1 MIRKMEKGLQWL
13 PFVYGIGVVL
23 ELMLALL
30 GKGSGLGEPSN
41 VFVMLAFFLTVA
53 VIFFLSYRCLGT
65 GRKMR
70 ECLEKAGVEIQ
81 SLSMVAGGDVLKEM
95 QSREKFFGESR
106 LDAAFSEFN
115 EDVERIALAGET
127 HKIKIGTK
135 GNIEDYINEELM
147 ESAIQNNFLN
157 QVPATL
163 TGLGILGTFLGLS
176 IGLNSFELSGT
187 AAEVEGKIGP
197 LMDGIKVAFHTSI
210 CGLCFSILYNFFY
223 RKTLAEIM
231 GALDDFLNIFQGYA
245 VPSTENG
252 SANTFLKYQAM
263 VCKALQEQT
272 YIENA
277 IMERQDARFAGLA
290 EKMDEQ
296 NKQTLRMYRQ
306 VNERICESQM
316 EGMEKIVNAFIGQM
330 HAALQGSFKDTETM
344 IRNLQLYQAKSQ
356 SSLEAVLRQ
365 ICGMS
370 ADLSAVN
377 AGLGHTVQDLRQFM
391 EDTSNIQE
399 MLRDNLAAVRGQSET
414 ERKRLQEQSELIHR
428 LAAQEVRLAA
438 MAAEAENRMS
448 KICEWQEERLEKVSE
463 QQEERLTRVKEE
475 QEKRLTEMAL
485 EQEERLAAAGRAQE
499 ERMARADAA
508 QAERLSGIYVQ
519 QEERLAEAA
528 QGQEERLAKAAQSQ
542 EERLAKAAQGQEER
556 LAKAAQGQE
565 ERLAKAAQGQEERL
579 AREAQGQEER
589 LTKTAEEQEGRLA
602 RLAAGQEER
611 WGEIVRIQE
620 MRAAQWAEAQEA
632 RLAAAV
638 TAQEQRVGN
647 AVSEQGKRLEAA
659 ADGLGRKIGH
669 TAEVQT
675 QQIISSFA
683 AQEKQ
688 MNLALDS
695 FAQGMQERI
704 HAMRQMQESFDAALR
719 QGMTAIHAMAEETC
733 RELKEQAGQGME
745 AVNGAV
751 YDKIGEISGTVENMS
766 RHVEENIKSMDKIIR
781 NLYEES
787 DRRQAAARQVKTES
801 RAIGQET
808 EGEGEKLEED
818 KEIP

>member
-210 CGLCFSILYNFFY
+210 CGLCFSILFNFFY

-277 IMERQDARFAGLA
+277 IMERQDARFAGLT

-428 LAAQEVRLAA
+428 LAAQEVRLAG

-448 KICEWQEERLEKVSE
+448 KVCEWQEERLEKVNE

-475 QEKRLTEMAL
+475 QEKRLTKMAL

-528 QGQEERLAKAAQSQ
+528 QGQEERLAKAAQGQ

-556 LAKAAQGQE
+556 LAKVAQGQE

-766 RHVEENIKSMDKIIR
+766 RHMEENIKSMDKIIR

-787 DRRQAAARQVKTES
+787 DRRQAAARQVETES

-818 KEIP
+818 KEIT

>member
-210 CGLCFSILYNFFY
+210 CGLCFSILFNFFY

-448 KICEWQEERLEKVSE
+448 KVCEWQEERLEKANE

-528 QGQEERLAKAAQSQ
+528 QGQEERLAKAAQ
-542 EERLAKAAQGQEER
+542 GQEER
-556 LAKAAQGQE
+556 LAKVAQGQE

-704 HAMRQMQESFDAALR
+704 HALRQMQESFDAALR

>member
-210 CGLCFSILYNFFY
+210 CGLCFSILFNFFY

-448 KICEWQEERLEKVSE
+448 KICEWQEERLEKANE

-528 QGQEERLAKAAQSQ
+528 QGQEERLAKAAQ
-542 EERLAKAAQGQEER
+542 GQEER
-556 LAKAAQGQE
+556 LAKVAQGQE

-704 HAMRQMQESFDAALR
+704 HALRQMQESFDAALR

-745 AVNGAV
+745 TVNGAV

-766 RHVEENIKSMDKIIR
+766 RHMEENIKSMDKIIR
-781 NLYEES
+781 NLYEEP

>member
-210 CGLCFSILYNFFY
+210 CGLCFSILFNFFY

-448 KICEWQEERLEKVSE
+448 KVCEWQEERLEKVNE

-528 QGQEERLAKAAQSQ
+528 QGQEERLAKAAQGQ
-542 EERLAKAAQGQEER
+542 EERLAKAAQDQEER
-556 LAKAAQGQE
+556 LAKVAQGQE

-611 WGEIVRIQE
+611 WGEIVRTQE
-620 MRAAQWAEAQEA
+620 TRTVQWAEAQEA

-669 TAEVQT
+669 MAEVQT

-766 RHVEENIKSMDKIIR
+766 RHMEENIKSMDKIIR